1 MSERLKP
8 IQDKL
13 SSIFKGVSGT
23 FTQYIAYEA
32 LEGAI
37 LGIFDLFTPED
48 LYRAITQ
55 KVDIWDAPWGEGE
68 QFRFQFQLLS
78 RDERFHKYAHLF
90 TAENVLIWL
99 TDDKARPEIASIIIN
114 TPDGPAWLERQI
126 EGIRDGLN
134 APMEEEIKVE

>member
-1 MSERLKP
+1 MSERLQP

-13 SSIFKGVSGT
+13 SNIFKGVSGT

-55 KVDIWDAPWGEGE
+55 NVDIWDAPWGEGE
-68 QFRFQFQLLS
+68 QFRFQFQLLA
-78 RDERFHKYAHLF
+78 RDDRFQKYAHLL
-90 TAENVLIWL
+90 TPENVLIWL

-114 TPDGPAWLERQI
+114 TSGGPDWLTRQI
-126 EGIRDGLN
+126 EGIKEGLN
-134 APMEEEIKVE
+134 APIEEEIKVE